1 MDIIKFVLYLGHK
14 STPVTVI
21 IRKDTPRRQHFHQL
35 NRSVHAYCM
44 RYLSRL
50 KVSDSWLKQQCLHRI
65 VVQFCLVLHNID

>member
-21 IRKDTPRRQHFHQL
+21 IREDTPRRQHFHQL
-35 NRSVHAYCM
+35 NRSVHVYGT

-50 KVSDSWLKQQCLHRI
+50 TVSDSCLKRQRLRAI
-65 VVQFCLVLHNID
+65 VVHFCLVLHNID